1 MGKLVASTVFTFLL
15 LFLGGVGHGQTLSR
29 VLVTT
34 DTLQVY
40 FRQNETVLDASFRD
54 NGRHLQAFTARFAA
68 LLREPGSKVRSILVV
83 SGASPEG
90 PFTLNQHLSDARS
103 RAVIRYLLEHRLVDS
118 SLVEV
123 ESRGADWQGLR
134 DCVAASSL
142 PYREEALVLID
153 SPLWVSR
160 GGRVVDGR
168 KQRLMNLHGGRAWRE
183 LYALYFP
190 SLRGTRVMI
199 AWNIRQEE
207 LARPGRPTPVAPT
220 SPVFSPLPVP
230 SPAIQGPSPLPL
242 PPAPP
247 ATVPRT
253 GNSNP
258 FRLAIKSNLLLDAII
273 VPNAGVEVAIYRGWT
288 VSGSYAHV
296 WWRNKGRNRWY
307 RFEGFVAEIRYYLNR
322 EGRPFRGHHVGLHG
336 QLLTGDVTINGRG
349 YLAGRWATGGGISY
363 GYALPMGRRF
373 NLDLDIGA
381 GFLGGDLHEYR
392 PKDGH
397 RVWQRTKPIRW
408 VGPTRAGVSLQ
419 WLLGK
424 DNFNERRHER

>member
-1 MGKLVASTVFTFLL
+1 MGKVVAGVLFTFLL
-15 LFLGGVGHGQTLSR
+15 LFHGGRADGQALSR

-40 FRQNETVLDASFRD
+40 FRQNETVLDPAFRD

-68 LLREPGSKVRSILVV
+68 LLREPGSKVRGILVV

-90 PFTLNQHLSDARS
+90 TFTVNQRLSDARA
-103 RAVIRYLLEHRLVDS
+103 RAVIRYLLAHRLVDS

-134 DCVAASSL
+134 DRVAASTL

-160 GGRVVDGR
+160 GGKVVDGR

-183 LYALYFP
+183 LYALYFS

-199 AWNIRQEE
+199 AWNIRREE
-207 LARPGRPTPVAPT
+207 VARANRPTPVTPLSTA
-220 SPVFSPLPVP
+220 FSPLPLP
-230 SPAIQGPSPLPL
+230 SPAIQEPKTLALLTAPLATL
-242 PPAPP
+242 PG
-247 ATVPRT
+247 T
-253 GNSNP
+253 GDSKP
-258 FRLAIKSNLLLDAII
+258 FRLAIKSNLLLDAIA
-273 VPNAGVEVAIYRGWT
+273 VPNAGVEVALYRGWT
-288 VSGSYAHV
+288 IGGSYAHV
-296 WWRNKGRNRWY
+296 WWRDKERTRWY
-307 RFEGFVAEIRYYLNR
+307 RFEGFEAEIRLYINR
-322 EGRPFRGHHVGLHG
+322 QGRPFRGHHVGLHG
-336 QLLTGDVTINGRG
+336 QLMTWDITINGRG

-363 GYALPMGRRF
+363 GYALPVGRRI
-373 NLDLDIGA
+373 NLDLEIGA

-392 PKDGH
+392 PTDGH
-397 RVWQRTKPIRW
+397 RVWQRTRPIRW

-424 DNFNERRHER
+424 DNFNERRNER